1 MIHFYF
7 SDVSARMI
15 SFTATLPVSAGPV
28 EPLGSVPIVCGT
40 DMDANKFFLEFIAL
54 FKVK

>member
-1 MIHFYF
+1 
-7 SDVSARMI
+7 MI